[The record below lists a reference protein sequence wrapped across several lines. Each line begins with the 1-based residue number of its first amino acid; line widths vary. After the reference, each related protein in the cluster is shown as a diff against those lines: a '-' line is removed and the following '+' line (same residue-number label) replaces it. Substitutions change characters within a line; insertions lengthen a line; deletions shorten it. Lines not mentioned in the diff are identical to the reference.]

1 MFIDA
6 RTAKRVGRVLSGDSS
21 APLLANPVFLFF
33 VGDLCDL
40 MISMLLFVML
50 CVSLPPCVGGI
61 LMLTVFWV
69 SLLIVGD
76 SPDPSLPSGICPYL
90 APFSQGYAG
99 GAAKIMNSMK
109 LSDDSAAFD
118 DDGFTLTVETPI
130 FSRVRRRRCQNSV
143 FTLSLRN

>member
-1 MFIDA
+1 
-6 RTAKRVGRVLSGDSS
+6 
-21 APLLANPVFLFF
+21 
-33 VGDLCDL
+33 
-40 MISMLLFVML
+40 MLLFVML